1 MRGVGRAV
9 FAATLL
15 LIAGVLNLI
24 YGIGA
29 LDDAKVLVNDQRLVF
44 SNLNTLGWVLIVL
57 AAIQLIAAFSLYAGN
72 TFGRIIG
79 LVAAGLGAINA
90 LLSIGGNDPWWSLG
104 IFFLCLYI
112 IHGLVIF
119 GEDRQTAA

>member
-1 MRGVGRAV
+1 MRTAGKAVKVRRTGEADQWKWAMRGVGRAV

-90 LLSIGGNDPWWSLG
+90 LLSI
-104 IFFLCLYI
+104 
-112 IHGLVIF
+112 
-119 GEDRQTAA
+119 